1 MDERL
6 KKLRKINEILR
17 NKAIISEEKPRE
29 ILRADI
35 GYALPEEFPAPSLMR
50 KTSPDEKW
58 GGEKD
63 FHALFYLEVDC
74 GARIPGKRKDL
85 AFFTDKDR
93 FNPQATVYE
102 DGKALWA

>member
-1 MDERL
+1 MGRQTPPRTRSIRRLEDLKMDERL
-6 KKLRKINEILR
+6 KKLRKITEILR

-63 FHALFYLEVDC
+63 FPAAMRAAAWRR
-74 GARIPGKRKDL
+74 GSR
-85 AFFTDKDR
+85 
-93 FNPQATVYE
+93 
-102 DGKALWA
+102 